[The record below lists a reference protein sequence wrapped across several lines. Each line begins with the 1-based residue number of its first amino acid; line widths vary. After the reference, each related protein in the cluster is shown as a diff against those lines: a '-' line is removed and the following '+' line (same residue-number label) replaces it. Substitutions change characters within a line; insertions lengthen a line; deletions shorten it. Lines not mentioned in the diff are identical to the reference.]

1 MSQLRRIFSTA
12 TGQFRAIPLGRRI
25 VLLTTILLTAVYGG
39 DALIVRT
46 YYGALA
52 ERVRDSRA
60 AQAELLAEHAG
71 RAMATVDLSL
81 TTLVEELRARL
92 PLNRPTVFTQL
103 LLDKYVKDLPQ
114 VRALFVVN
122 RDGRVVNTSRPF
134 PPPTIDI
141 ADRMSFSAQNNSRAL
156 SLHSDRI

>member
-39 DALIVRT
+39 GALIVRH

-60 AQAELLAEHAG
+60 AQAELLAEHAR
-71 RAMATVDLSL
+71 RAMAAADLSL
-81 TTLVEELRARL
+81 TTLVASLRARP
-92 PLNRPTVFTQL
+92 PLTRTTGF
-103 LLDKYVKDLPQ
+103 
-114 VRALFVVN
+114 
-122 RDGRVVNTSRPF
+122 
-134 PPPTIDI
+134 
-141 ADRMSFSAQNNSRAL
+141 
-156 SLHSDRI
+156 

>member
-39 DALIVRT
+39 DALIVRH

-52 ERVRDSRA
+52 QRVRDSRA

-81 TTLVEELRARL
+81 PTPVAPFRTPL
-92 PLNRPTVFTQL
+92 PPNRPTVFTPL
-103 LLDKYVKDLPQ
+103 LLPQ
-114 VRALFVVN
+114 YL
-122 RDGRVVNTSRPF
+122 
-134 PPPTIDI
+134 
-141 ADRMSFSAQNNSRAL
+141 Q
-156 SLHSDRI
+156 